1 MSGFDIIGPDTVRE
15 PRMLG
20 EGPRLP
26 LPGPGEGDS
35 KVGFSSQLEEVLGQ
49 ITELSDDVKV
59 KYEALARG
67 EPGVELHD
75 LMTAMGKSEV
85 AFNLMLEVRNKIV
98 DAWKN
103 LSRSV

>member
-26 LPGPGEGDS
+26 LPGPGGDASGEGDS

-67 EPGVELHD
+67 EPGV
-75 LMTAMGKSEV
+75 
-85 AFNLMLEVRNKIV
+85 
-98 DAWKN
+98 
-103 LSRSV
+103 